1 VPPLHPDNAVIDEV
15 KRLVGRRQGPIL
27 LLGVTP
33 ELAHAFDMVQAVD
46 KNSAMVD
53 SV

>member
-1 VPPLHPDNAVIDEV
+1 VPPLRPGNAVIDDV

-33 ELAHAFDMVQAVD
+33 ELAHALDMVQAVD

>member
-27 LLGVTP
+27 LRGVRP
-33 ELAHAFDMVQAVD
+33 ELAHTFDMVQAVD

-53 SV
+53 RV

>member
-1 VPPLHPDNAVIDEV
+1 MPPLRPGNAVIDEV

-33 ELAHAFDMVQAVD
+33 ALAHTFDMVQAVD

-53 SV
+53 RV